1 MDEQNT
7 VQQAPQVEC
16 DSGPGPLDVMEAEL
30 TLRLAATHQR
40 ERRVLEELAATL
52 ERTQAGGLPVW
63 QLPRWLQGMALDL
76 ATVLHERRTLESL
89 QRGDQW

>member
-30 TLRLAATHQR
+30 TLR
-40 ERRVLEELAATL
+40 LAATL